1 MKQPLWRIL
10 WSYVQPFEIR
20 RASTHFNPRLEL
32 LFYEGTYILSTGD
45 ALYSEGRKY
54 RPVVAA
60 LKSHRLQAQITSVR
74 SVLLLG
80 TGLASAA
87 HILSHRGKEPSIT
100 LVEIDQQ
107 ILDWA
112 VEFLPY
118 KMHKKVQPI
127 CQDAFQFMATNS
139 EHFDL
144 IFVDLFFGLVT
155 ASNVFSLDFL
165 ESCKRSIGT
174 TGTIVLNAIF
184 TDAPEAD
191 RAKALLAKQ
200 FSGMEEIR
208 FGKNRV
214 FVLWN

>member
-10 WSYVQPFEIR
+10 WSYVKPFEIR
-20 RASTHFNPRLEL
+20 RASSHYNPRLEL
-32 LFYEGTYILSTGD
+32 LFYEGAYILSTGD

-54 RPVVAA
+54 RPVLAA
-60 LKSHRLQAQITSVR
+60 LKSNRLRAQNISFR

-87 HILSHRGKEPSIT
+87 HIISHSGKDPSIT

-112 VEFLPY
+112 MEFLPD
-118 KMHKKVQPI
+118 KIQKKARPI
-127 CQDAFQFMATNS
+127 CHDAFQFMATNS

-155 ASNVFSLDFL
+155 ASKVFSLDFL
-165 ESCKRSIGT
+165 ESCKRSIGA

-184 TDAPEAD
+184 PDAPEAD

-200 FSGMEEIR
+200 FNGMEEIR